1 MKKVLK
7 KLSSFILVGVCLF
20 TITSKVSAK
29 ILTVDEVSNN
39 FANTEF
45 VKLAKDTLDIN
56 ISSKVNTDTSTIDIY
71 VDSKKEFSIK
81 YGQDYLEWTFDVDEE
96 NATSVDDIT
105 KLINDFIIR
114 SFGIQGIM
122 ESVITTSGH
131 PGKFVNLDA
140 DYSNTYDTYGIELKY
155 KVSDNEKK
163 LESFK
168 MSLDT
173 DKMDK
178 LIETYGT
185 DINTIIESTKKEAQS
200 YENNTKT
207 TTKQEKTEKQDK
219 LTNPKTGLP
228 FPTTTIILALI
239 SGIIIIISVYKL
251 KKVGTK

>member
-29 ILTVDEVSNN
+29 ILTVEEVSNN
-39 FANTEF
+39 FANTEL
-45 VKLAKDTLDIN
+45 VKLAKDTSDTN

-71 VDSKKEFSIK
+71 VDSKKEFSFK
-81 YGQDYLEWTFDVDEE
+81 YGQDYIEWTFDIADENLTSE
-96 NATSVDDIT
+96 NIV

-114 SFGIQGIM
+114 SYGINGIM
-122 ESVITTSGH
+122 ESIITTSGH

-155 KVSDNEKK
+155 KVSNNEKR
-163 LESFK
+163 LEAIK

-173 DKMDK
+173 DKIDK
-178 LIETYGT
+178 LVETYGV
-185 DINTIIESTKKEAQS
+185 DINTIIESTKKEAES
-200 YENNTKT
+200 YENNNKT
-207 TTKQEKTEKQDK
+207 TTKQEKNEKQEK

-251 KKVGTK
+251 KKVVTK

>member
-29 ILTVDEVSNN
+29 VLTVDEVSNN

-45 VKLAKDTLDIN
+45 VKLAKDTLDIA

-71 VDSKKEFSIK
+71 VDSKKEFSFK
-81 YGQDYLEWTFDVDEE
+81 YGQDYIEWTFDIADENLTSE
-96 NATSVDDIT
+96 NIV

-140 DYSNTYDTYGIELKY
+140 DYSNTYNTYGIELKY
-155 KVSDNEKK
+155 KVSSNEKK

-185 DINTIIESTKKEAQS
+185 DINTIIESTKKEAES

-207 TTKQEKTEKQDK
+207 TTKQEKNEKQEK